1 MLSGGSGFFVITPR
15 VVAFTNPDL
24 AMAEVQEK
32 TITITLPDGSEQQHP
47 SGTTGREIAE
57 GIGAGL
63 ARDALAIKVNGEVR
77 DLDRPITEDAEIAI
91 LTWDDEEGK
100 ETFWHSSAH
109 LMAEALQELYPDV
122 KFTIGPPIDQGF
134 YYDVDLGDQTL
145 SADELEEIEE
155 KMLEL
160 ARRDVEYERHEVS
173 KEDAIA
179 YYQEQGNEYKLELIE
194 DLAEGEIS
202 FYEQGEFTDLCR
214 GPHIPS
220 TGRIKAPKLLS
231 VAGAYWRGDETNPQ
245 LTRIYGITFPK
256 QKLLEDFLEKRRL
269 AKERDHRK
277 LGKELDL
284 FTFDTEQVGP
294 GLPMWLP
301 KGTTL
306 RQTLRE
312 TLQKEQIKQ
321 GYKPVTTPHIGRLDL
336 YRTSGHYP
344 YYKED
349 QFPPMIFDEGGED
362 GEEDGY
368 LLKPM
373 NCPHHVK
380 IYQNDMHSYRDLP
393 VRLAEF
399 GTVYR
404 HEQTGELGGLTRVR
418 GFTQDDA
425 HIFCTP
431 EQVKDEFISVIDL
444 TLKVLHALDFEEF
457 EAQISLRDP
466 ADKDKYVGRDEL
478 WDKAEQAI
486 RDAVAETDLDAREE
500 IGEAAFYGPKLD
512 FMVEDALGREWQLGT
527 IQVDYNLPE
536 RFELTYVDEND
547 ERKRPV
553 MIHRAPF
560 GSLERFIGVLIEHCG
575 GNFPTWLAPVQAQ
588 VIPVSDDFNDYAQT
602 VAERLRKVDVRVE
615 VDTDDETVGYKIRQ
629 AETQKIPYM
638 LVVGGR
644 EEEAGTVSVR
654 SHDEGQQDTVSVE
667 AFLEQTADEFEP
679 TLD

>member
-1 MLSGGSGFFVITPR
+1 M
-15 VVAFTNPDL
+15 PDVD
-24 AMAEVQEK
+24 EQ
-32 TITITLPDGSEQQHP
+32 TITITLPDGSERTYAA
-47 SGTTGREIAE
+47 GTTGREIAE
-57 GIGAGL
+57 SIGPGL

-77 DLDRPITEDAEIAI
+77 DLARPIPEDAEIAI
-91 LTWDDEEGK
+91 LTWEDEEGK

-109 LMAEALQELYPDV
+109 LMAEALQALYPDV

-145 SADELEEIEE
+145 SADELEEIEA
-155 KMLEL
+155 KMEEL
-160 ARRDVEYERHEVS
+160 ARRDAEYERHEVS
-173 KEDAIA
+173 RDDAIEF
-179 YYQEQGNEYKLELIE
+179 YEERGNEYKLELLE
-194 DLAEGEIS
+194 DLEEGEIS

-220 TGRIKAPKLLS
+220 TGEIRAPKLLS

-245 LTRIYGITFPK
+245 LTRIYGVSFPK
-256 QKLLEDFLEKRRL
+256 QKLLEQFLERRRK

-284 FTFDTEQVGP
+284 FTFDTDDVGP

-306 RQTLRE
+306 RETLRE
-312 TLQKEQIKQ
+312 TLQAEQIKQ

-336 YRTSGHYP
+336 YRKSGHYP
-344 YYKED
+344 YYQDD
-349 QFPPMIFDEGGED
+349 QFPAMIFDEGGED

-380 IYQNDMHSYRDLP
+380 IYQNDLHSYRDLP

-431 EQVKDEFISVIDL
+431 EQVKGEFIDVIDL
-444 TLKVLHALDFEEF
+444 TLKVLGALDFEEF

-486 RDAVAETDLDAREE
+486 RDAVAESRQLSGFDAREE

-536 RFELTYVDEND
+536 RFELTYVDEHD
-547 ERKRPV
+547 ERRRPV

-588 VIPVSDDFNDYAQT
+588 VIPVGADVHDYAQD
-602 VAERLRKVDVRVE
+602 VAGQLRAADVRVE
-615 VDTDDETVGYKIRQ
+615 VDTSDETVGYKIRQ

-638 LVVGGR
+638 LVVGDR
-644 EEEAGTVSVR
+644 EKEAGTVSVR
-654 SHDEGQQDTVSVE
+654 SHEEGQQDTLSVE
-667 AFLEQTADEFEP
+667 DFLEEIGPEFAP
-679 TLD
+679 SLD

>member
-1 MLSGGSGFFVITPR
+1 
-15 VVAFTNPDL
+15 
-24 AMAEVQEK
+24 MAELDDQQ
-32 TITITLPDGSEQQHP
+32 ITITLPDGSER
-47 SGTTGREIAE
+47 SYGAGTTGRDIAE
-57 GIGAGL
+57 SIGAGL

-77 DLDRPITEDAEIAI
+77 DLGRPITEDAEIAI

-109 LMAEALQELYPDV
+109 LMAEALQALYPDV

-134 YYDVDLGDQTL
+134 YYDVDLGDQSL
-145 SADELEEIEE
+145 SADELEAIEE
-155 KMLEL
+155 KMREL

-173 KEDAIA
+173 KDDALQF
-179 YYQEQGNEYKLELIE
+179 YEERDNEYKLELIE
-194 DLAEGEIS
+194 DLEEGEIS
-202 FYEQGEFTDLCR
+202 FYEQGGFTDLCR

-256 QKLLEDFLEKRRL
+256 QKLLTNFLERRRK

-277 LGKELDL
+277 LGRELDL
-284 FTFDTEQVGP
+284 FTFDPEQVGP

-306 RQTLRE
+306 RKTLRE
-312 TLQKEQIKQ
+312 VLQEEQIKQ
-321 GYKPVTTPHIGRLDL
+321 GYKPVCTPHIGRLDL

-349 QFPPMIFDEGGED
+349 QFPPMIFDEGDEGED
-362 GEEDGY
+362 EDGY

-380 IYQNDMHSYRDLP
+380 IYQNDHHSYRDLP

-444 TLKVLHALDFEEF
+444 TLKVLHALDFEDF

-466 ADKDKYVGRDEL
+466 EDTEKYVGRDEL

-486 RDAVAETDLDAREE
+486 REAVAETDLDAYEE
-500 IGEAAFYGPKLD
+500 PGEAAFYGPKLD
-512 FMVEDALGREWQLGT
+512 FMVEDALGRAWQLGT

-536 RFELTYVDEND
+536 RFELTYVDEHD
-547 ERKRPV
+547 ARKRPV

-575 GNFPTWLAPVQAQ
+575 GNFPTWLAPTQVQI
-588 VIPVSDDFNDYAQT
+588 IPVGDDFVDYAET
-602 VAERLRKVDVRVE
+602 VAARLRTEDVRVE
-615 VDTDDETVGYKIRQ
+615 IDTSDETVGYKIRE

-638 LVVGGR
+638 LVVGGD
-644 EEEAGTVSVR
+644 EEEGGTVSVR
-654 SHDEGQQDTVSVE
+654 SHADGPQGTVSVDT
-667 AFLEQTADEFEP
+667 FLERTGPEFAP
-679 TLD
+679 TLET

>member
-1 MLSGGSGFFVITPR
+1 
-15 VVAFTNPDL
+15 
-24 AMAEVQEK
+24 MAEIDAKE
-32 TITITLPDGSEQQHP
+32 ITITLPDGSER
-47 SGTTGREIAE
+47 SYAAGTTGREIAE
-57 GIGAGL
+57 SIGAGL

-77 DLDRPITEDAEIAI
+77 DLGRPITEDAEIAI

-109 LMAEALQELYPDV
+109 LMAEALQALYPGV

-134 YYDVDLGDQTL
+134 YYDVDLGEETL

-160 ARRDVEYERHEVS
+160 ARRDAEYERQEVS
-173 KEDAIA
+173 KEDAIRF
-179 YYQEQGNEYKLELIE
+179 YEEEGNEYKLELIE
-194 DLAEGEIS
+194 DLEEGEIS
-202 FYEQGEFTDLCR
+202 FYEQGGFTDLCR

-245 LTRIYGITFPK
+245 LTRIYGVSFPK
-256 QKLLEDFLEKRRL
+256 QKLLEEFLERRRL

-277 LGKELDL
+277 LGTELEL

-294 GLPMWLP
+294 GLPLWLP
-301 KGTTL
+301 KGTV
-306 RQTLRE
+306 LRE
-312 TLQKEQIKQ
+312 TLRDFLKQEQIKQ

-344 YYKED
+344 HYEED
-349 QFPPMIFDEGGED
+349 QFPPMITDREGD
-362 GEEDGY
+362 EEDGY

-373 NCPHHVK
+373 NCPHHVM
-380 IYQNDMHSYRDLP
+380 IYKNDHHSYRDLP
-393 VRLAEF
+393 VRLSEF

-404 HEQTGELGGLTRVR
+404 QEQTGELGGLTRVR

-431 EQVKDEFISVIDL
+431 EQVKGEFKDVIAL
-444 TLKVLHALDFEEF
+444 TLKVLDALDFEEF

-466 ADKDKYVGRDEL
+466 EDTDEYVGRNEL
-478 WDKAEQAI
+478 WDRAEQDI
-486 RDAVAETDLDAREE
+486 REAVAETDLDAHEE
-500 IGEAAFYGPKLD
+500 PGEAAFYGPKLD
-512 FMVEDALGREWQLGT
+512 FMVEDALGRAWQLGT

-536 RFELTYVDEND
+536 RFELTYVDEHD

-575 GNFPTWLAPVQAQ
+575 GNFPTWLAPVQVQ
-588 VIPVSDDFNDYAQT
+588 IIPVGDVFVGYAEE
-602 VAERLRKVDVRVE
+602 VAAWLRAEDVRVE
-615 VDTDDETVGYKIRQ
+615 IDPSDETVGYKIRD

-638 LVVGGR
+638 LVVGGD

-654 SHDEGQQDTVSVE
+654 SHADGQQGTVSVDE
-667 AFLEQTADEFEP
+667 FLDRAEPEFEP

>member
-1 MLSGGSGFFVITPR
+1 M
-15 VVAFTNPDL
+15 PDVD
-24 AMAEVQEK
+24 EQ
-32 TITITLPDGSEQQHP
+32 TITITLPDGSERTYAA
-47 SGTTGREIAE
+47 GTTGRDIAE
-57 GIGAGL
+57 SIGPGL
-63 ARDALAIKVNGEVR
+63 ARDALAIEVNGEVR
-77 DLDRPITEDAEIAI
+77 DLARPIPEDAEIAI
-91 LTWDDEEGK
+91 LTWEDEEGK

-109 LMAEALQELYPDV
+109 LMAEALQALYPDV

-145 SADELEEIEE
+145 SADELEEIEA
-155 KMLEL
+155 KMVEL
-160 ARRDVEYERHEVS
+160 ARRDAEYERHEVS
-173 KEDAIA
+173 KDDAIEF
-179 YYQEQGNEYKLELIE
+179 YEERGNEYKLELIE
-194 DLAEGEIS
+194 DLEEGEIS

-220 TGRIKAPKLLS
+220 TGEIRAPKLLS

-245 LTRIYGITFPK
+245 LTRIYGVSFPK
-256 QKLLEDFLEKRRL
+256 QKLLEQFLERRRK

-284 FTFDTEQVGP
+284 FTFDTDDVGP

-306 RQTLRE
+306 RETLRE
-312 TLQKEQIKQ
+312 TLQAEQIKQ

-336 YRTSGHYP
+336 YRKSGHYP
-344 YYKED
+344 YYQDD
-349 QFPPMIFDEGGED
+349 QFPAMIFDEGGED

-380 IYQNDMHSYRDLP
+380 IYQNDLHSYRDLP

-431 EQVKDEFISVIDL
+431 EQVKGEFIDVIDL
-444 TLKVLHALDFEEF
+444 TLKVLGALDFEEF

-486 RDAVAETDLDAREE
+486 RDAVAESRQLSGFDAREE

-536 RFELTYVDEND
+536 RFELTYVDEHD
-547 ERKRPV
+547 ERRRPV

-588 VIPVSDDFNDYAQT
+588 VIPVGADVHDYAQD
-602 VAERLRKVDVRVE
+602 VAGQLRAADVRVE
-615 VDTDDETVGYKIRQ
+615 VDTSDETVGYKIRQ

-638 LVVGGR
+638 LVVGDR
-644 EEEAGTVSVR
+644 EKEAGTVSVR
-654 SHDEGQQDTVSVE
+654 SHEEGQQDTLSVE
-667 AFLEQTADEFEP
+667 DFLEEIGPEFAP
-679 TLD
+679 SLD

>member
-1 MLSGGSGFFVITPR
+1 M
-15 VVAFTNPDL
+15 PD
-24 AMAEVQEK
+24 VDEK
-32 TITITLPDGSEQQHP
+32 TITITLPDGSERTYEA
-47 SGTTGREIAE
+47 GTTGREIAE
-57 GIGAGL
+57 SIGAGL

-77 DLDRPITEDAEIAI
+77 DLGRPITEDAEIAI

-109 LMAEALQELYPDV
+109 LMAEALQALYPDV

-134 YYDVDLGDQTL
+134 YYDVDLGEKTL
-145 SADELEEIEE
+145 SADELEEIEA
-155 KMLEL
+155 KMEEL
-160 ARRDVEYERHEVS
+160 ARRDVPYERKEVS
-173 KEDAIA
+173 KADAID
-179 YYQEQGNEYKLELIE
+179 YYEAEGNEYKLELIE
-194 DLAEGEIS
+194 DLEEGEIS
-202 FYEQGEFTDLCR
+202 FYEQGAFTDLCR

-245 LTRIYGITFPK
+245 LTRIYGVSFPK
-256 QKLLEDFLEKRRL
+256 QKLLEEFLERRRL

-277 LGKELDL
+277 LGRELDL
-284 FTFDTEQVGP
+284 FTFDSEQVGP

-306 RQTLRE
+306 RETLRE
-312 TLQKEQIKQ
+312 TLQAEQIKQ

-344 YYKED
+344 YYKDD

-362 GEEDGY
+362 EEEDGY

-380 IYQNDMHSYRDLP
+380 IYQNDLHSYRDLP

-431 EQVKDEFISVIDL
+431 EQVKDEFIDVIDL
-444 TLKVLHALDFEEF
+444 TLKVLGALDFEEF

-466 ADKDKYVGRDEL
+466 DDTDKYVGRDEL

-486 RDAVAETDLDAREE
+486 RDAVAESRQLSGHDAREA

-512 FMVEDALGREWQLGT
+512 FMVEDALGRAWQLGT

-547 ERKRPV
+547 ERRRPV

-588 VIPVSDDFNDYAQT
+588 VIPVSDDVHDYARA
-602 VAERLRKVDVRVE
+602 VAQELRAADVRVE
-615 VDTDDETVGYKIRQ
+615 VDTSNETVGYKIRQ

-644 EEEAGTVSVR
+644 EKEAGTVSVR
-654 SHDEGQQDTVSVE
+654 SHDEGRQDTVSVE
-667 AFLEQTADEFEP
+667 AFLEEVGPEFAPSLE
-679 TLD
+679 

>member
-1 MLSGGSGFFVITPR
+1 
-15 VVAFTNPDL
+15 
-24 AMAEVQEK
+24 MAELDEQQ
-32 TITITLPDGSEQQHP
+32 ITITLPDGSER
-47 SGTTGREIAE
+47 SYGAGTTGRTIAE
-57 GIGAGL
+57 SIGAGL

-109 LMAEALQELYPDV
+109 LMAEALQALYPDV

-145 SADELEEIEE
+145 SADELEKIEE
-155 KMLEL
+155 KMREL

-173 KEDAIA
+173 KDDALQF
-179 YYQEQGNEYKLELIE
+179 YEERGNEYKLELIE
-194 DLAEGEIS
+194 DLEEGEIS
-202 FYEQGEFTDLCR
+202 FYEQGGFTDLCR

-256 QKLLEDFLEKRRL
+256 QKLLTDFLERRRK

-277 LGKELDL
+277 LGRELDL

-306 RQTLRE
+306 RQTLRT
-312 TLQKEQIKQ
+312 TLQEEQIKQ
-321 GYKPVTTPHIGRLDL
+321 GYKPVCTPHIGRLDL

-349 QFPPMIFDEGGED
+349 QFPPMIFDEGGE
-362 GEEDGY
+362 GEDEDGY

-380 IYQNDMHSYRDLP
+380 IYQNDHHSYRDLP

-431 EQVKDEFISVIDL
+431 EQVKGEFISVIDL
-444 TLKVLHALDFEEF
+444 TLKVLHALDFEDF

-466 ADKDKYVGRDEL
+466 TDTEKYVGRNEL

-486 RDAVAETDLDAREE
+486 RDAVAETDLDAYEE
-500 IGEAAFYGPKLD
+500 PGEAAFYGPKLD
-512 FMVEDALGREWQLGT
+512 FMVEDALGRAWQLGT

-536 RFELTYVDEND
+536 RFELTYVDEHD
-547 ERKRPV
+547 ARKRPV

-575 GNFPTWLAPVQAQ
+575 GNFPTWLAPTQVQI
-588 VIPVSDDFNDYAQT
+588 IPVGTDFVDYAGD
-602 VAERLRKVDVRVE
+602 VAATLRQEDIRVE
-615 VDTDDETVGYKIRQ
+615 IDTSNETVGYKIRE

-638 LVVGGR
+638 LVVGGD
-644 EEEAGTVSVR
+644 EEEDGTVSVR
-654 SHDEGQQDTVSVE
+654 SHAEGPQGTVSVNT
-667 AFLEQTADEFEP
+667 FLERTGPEFAP
-679 TLD
+679 TLET

>member
-1 MLSGGSGFFVITPR
+1 M
-15 VVAFTNPDL
+15 PD
-24 AMAEVQEK
+24 VQDD
-32 TITITLPDGSEQQHP
+32 TITITLPDGSTQEHP
-47 SGTTGREIAE
+47 AGTTGREIAE

-63 ARDALAIKVNGEVR
+63 ARDALAVEVNGEVC

-109 LMAEALQELYPDV
+109 LMAEALQELYPEV

-145 SADELEEIEE
+145 SSDELEAIEE
-155 KMLEL
+155 KMVEL

-173 KEDAIA
+173 KEDAIQF
-179 YYQEQGNEYKLELIE
+179 YEERGNEYKLELIE
-194 DLAEGEIS
+194 DLEEGEIS
-202 FYEQGEFTDLCR
+202 FYEQGNFTDLCR

-220 TGRIKAPKLLS
+220 TGDIKAPKLLS

-245 LTRIYGITFPK
+245 LTRIYGVSFPK
-256 QKLLEDFLEKRRL
+256 QKLLEQFLERRRK

-284 FTFDTEQVGP
+284 FTFDTDEVGP

-306 RQTLRE
+306 RETLRE
-312 TLQKEQIKQ
+312 TLQEEQIKQ

-344 YYKED
+344 YYKDD

-380 IYQNDMHSYRDLP
+380 IYQNDHHSYRDLP

-431 EQVKDEFISVIDL
+431 EQVKGEFIDVIDL
-444 TLKVLHALDFEEF
+444 TLKVLNALGFEEF

-478 WDKAEQAI
+478 WERAEQAI

-547 ERKRPV
+547 DRKRPV

-588 VIPVSDDFNDYAQT
+588 IIPVGDDFNDYARE
-602 VAERLRKVDVRVE
+602 VAQQLREADVRTE
-615 VDTDDETVGYKIRQ
+615 IDTADETVGYKIRE

-644 EEEAGTVSVR
+644 EEEDGTVSVR
-654 SHDEGQQDTVSVE
+654 SHDEGQQDTVSVDT
-667 AFLEQTADEFEP
+667 FLERTAEEFVP

>member
-1 MLSGGSGFFVITPR
+1 M
-15 VVAFTNPDL
+15 PDVD
-24 AMAEVQEK
+24 EQ
-32 TITITLPDGSEQQHP
+32 TITITLPDGSTQEHP
-47 SGTTGREIAE
+47 SGTTGQEIAE
-57 GIGAGL
+57 SIGAGL
-63 ARDALAIKVNGEVR
+63 ARDALAVKVNGEVR

-109 LMAEALQELYPDV
+109 LMAEALQALYPDV

-134 YYDVDLGDQTL
+134 YYDVDLGDRTL
-145 SADELEEIEE
+145 SADELEAIEE
-155 KMLEL
+155 KMREL
-160 ARRDVEYERHEVS
+160 ARRDVSYERHEVS
-173 KEDAIA
+173 KDDAIEF
-179 YYQEQGNEYKLELIE
+179 YEERGNEYKLELIE
-194 DLAEGEIS
+194 DLEEGEIS
-202 FYEQGEFTDLCR
+202 FYEQGAFTDLCR

-220 TGRIKAPKLLS
+220 TGAIKAPKLLS

-245 LTRIYGITFPK
+245 LTRIYGVSFPK
-256 QKLLEDFLEKRRL
+256 QKLLDQFLERRRK

-284 FTFDTEQVGP
+284 FTFDTEEVGP

-306 RQTLRE
+306 RETLRE
-312 TLQKEQIKQ
+312 TLQEEQIKQ

-344 YYKED
+344 YYKDD

-380 IYQNDMHSYRDLP
+380 IYQNDLHSYRDLP

-431 EQVKDEFISVIDL
+431 EQVKGEFIDVIDL
-444 TLKVLHALDFEEF
+444 TLKVLGALDFEEF

-466 ADKDKYVGRDEL
+466 DDKEKYVGRDEL
-478 WDKAEQAI
+478 WDRAEQAI
-486 RDAVAETDLDAREE
+486 RDAVAESRQLSGHDAREE

-527 IQVDYNLPE
+527 IQVDYNLPD
-536 RFELTYVDEND
+536 RFDLTYVDEHD

-588 VIPVSDDFNDYAQT
+588 IIPVAEDVHDYAAE
-602 VAERLRKVDVRVE
+602 VARQLRAADVRVE
-615 VDTDDETVGYKIRQ
+615 VDTSDETVGYKIRR

-638 LVVGGR
+638 LVVGDR
-644 EEEAGTVSVR
+644 EKEDGTVSVR
-654 SHDEGQQDTVSVE
+654 SHDEGQQDTVPVDT
-667 AFLEQTADEFEP
+667 FLDEVGPEFAPSLE
-679 TLD
+679 

>member
-1 MLSGGSGFFVITPR
+1 
-15 VVAFTNPDL
+15 
-24 AMAEVQEK
+24 MAEIDAKE
-32 TITITLPDGSEQQHP
+32 ITITLPDGSER
-47 SGTTGREIAE
+47 SYAAGTTGREIAE
-57 GIGAGL
+57 SIGAGL

-77 DLDRPITEDAEIAI
+77 DLGRPITEDAEIAI

-109 LMAEALQELYPDV
+109 LMAEALQALYPGV

-134 YYDVDLGDQTL
+134 YYDVDLGEETL

-160 ARRDVEYERHEVS
+160 ARRDAEYERQEVS
-173 KEDAIA
+173 KEDAIRF
-179 YYQEQGNEYKLELIE
+179 YEEEGNEYKLELIE
-194 DLAEGEIS
+194 DLEEGEIS
-202 FYEQGEFTDLCR
+202 FYEQGGFTDLCR

-245 LTRIYGITFPK
+245 LTRIYGVSFPK
-256 QKLLEDFLEKRRL
+256 QKLLEEFLERRRL

-277 LGKELDL
+277 LGTELEL

-294 GLPMWLP
+294 GLPLWLP
-301 KGTTL
+301 KGTV
-306 RQTLRE
+306 LRE
-312 TLQKEQIKQ
+312 TLRDFLKQEQIKQ

-344 YYKED
+344 HYEED
-349 QFPPMIFDEGGED
+349 QFPPMITDREGD
-362 GEEDGY
+362 EEDGY

-373 NCPHHVK
+373 NCPHHVM
-380 IYQNDMHSYRDLP
+380 IYKNDHHSYRDLP
-393 VRLAEF
+393 VRLSEF

-404 HEQTGELGGLTRVR
+404 QEQTGELGGLTRVR

-431 EQVKDEFISVIDL
+431 EQVKGEFKDVIAL
-444 TLKVLHALDFEEF
+444 TLKVLDALDFEEF

-466 ADKDKYVGRDEL
+466 EDTDEYVGRNEL
-478 WDKAEQAI
+478 WDRAEQDI
-486 RDAVAETDLDAREE
+486 REAVAETDLDAHEE
-500 IGEAAFYGPKLD
+500 PGEAAFYGPKLD
-512 FMVEDALGREWQLGT
+512 FMVEDALGRAWQLGT

-536 RFELTYVDEND
+536 RFELTYVDEHD

-575 GNFPTWLAPVQAQ
+575 GNFPTWLAPVQVQ
-588 VIPVSDDFNDYAQT
+588 IIPVGDDFVGYAEE
-602 VAERLRKVDVRVE
+602 VAARLRAEDVRVE
-615 VDTDDETVGYKIRQ
+615 IDPSDETVGYKIRD

-638 LVVGGR
+638 LVVGGD

-654 SHDEGQQDTVSVE
+654 SHADGQQGTVSVDE
-667 AFLEQTADEFEP
+667 FLNRAGPEFEP

>member
-1 MLSGGSGFFVITPR
+1 M
-15 VVAFTNPDL
+15 PDVD
-24 AMAEVQEK
+24 EQ
-32 TITITLPDGSEQQHP
+32 TITITLPDGSERTYAA
-47 SGTTGREIAE
+47 GTTGREIAE
-57 GIGAGL
+57 SIGPGL

-77 DLDRPITEDAEIAI
+77 DLARPIPEDAEIAI
-91 LTWDDEEGK
+91 LTWEDEEGK

-109 LMAEALQELYPDV
+109 LMAEALQALYPDV

-145 SADELEEIEE
+145 SADELEEIEA
-155 KMLEL
+155 KMVEL
-160 ARRDVEYERHEVS
+160 ARRDAEYERHEVS
-173 KEDAIA
+173 KDDAIEF
-179 YYQEQGNEYKLELIE
+179 YEERGNEYKLELIE
-194 DLAEGEIS
+194 DLEEGEIS

-220 TGRIKAPKLLS
+220 TGEIRAPKLLS

-245 LTRIYGITFPK
+245 LTRIYGVSFPK
-256 QKLLEDFLEKRRL
+256 QKLLEQFLERRRK

-284 FTFDTEQVGP
+284 FTFDTDDVGP

-306 RQTLRE
+306 RETLRE
-312 TLQKEQIKQ
+312 TLQAEQIKQ

-336 YRTSGHYP
+336 YRKSGHYP
-344 YYKED
+344 YYQDD
-349 QFPPMIFDEGGED
+349 QFPPMIFEEGGED

-380 IYQNDMHSYRDLP
+380 IYQNDLHSYRDLP

-431 EQVKDEFISVIDL
+431 EQVKGEFIDVIDL
-444 TLKVLHALDFEEF
+444 TLKVLGALDFEEF

-486 RDAVAETDLDAREE
+486 RDAVAESRQLSGFDAREE

-536 RFELTYVDEND
+536 RFELTYVDEHD
-547 ERKRPV
+547 ERRRPV

-588 VIPVSDDFNDYAQT
+588 VIPVGADVHDYAQD
-602 VAERLRKVDVRVE
+602 VAGQLRAADVRVE
-615 VDTDDETVGYKIRQ
+615 VDTSDETVGYKIRQ

-638 LVVGGR
+638 LVVGDR
-644 EEEAGTVSVR
+644 EKEAGTVSVR
-654 SHDEGQQDTVSVE
+654 SHEEGQQDTLSVE
-667 AFLEQTADEFEP
+667 DFLEEIGPEFAP
-679 TLD
+679 SLD

>member
-1 MLSGGSGFFVITPR
+1 
-15 VVAFTNPDL
+15 
-24 AMAEVQEK
+24 MAELDEQQ
-32 TITITLPDGSEQQHP
+32 ITITLPDGSER
-47 SGTTGREIAE
+47 SYGAGTTGRTIAE
-57 GIGAGL
+57 SIGAGL

-109 LMAEALQELYPDV
+109 LMAEALQALYPDV

-145 SADELEEIEE
+145 SADELEKIEE
-155 KMLEL
+155 KMREL

-173 KEDAIA
+173 KEDALQF
-179 YYQEQGNEYKLELIE
+179 YKERGNEYKLELIE
-194 DLAEGEIS
+194 DLEEGEIS
-202 FYEQGEFTDLCR
+202 FYEQGGFTDLCR

-256 QKLLEDFLEKRRL
+256 QKLLTDFLERRRK

-277 LGKELDL
+277 LGRELDL

-306 RQTLRE
+306 RQTLRT
-312 TLQKEQIKQ
+312 TLQEEQIKQ
-321 GYKPVTTPHIGRLDL
+321 GYKPVCTPHIGRLDL

-349 QFPPMIFDEGGED
+349 QFPPMIFDEGGE
-362 GEEDGY
+362 GEDEDGY

-380 IYQNDMHSYRDLP
+380 IYQNDHHSYRDLP

-431 EQVKDEFISVIDL
+431 EQVKGEFISVIDL
-444 TLKVLHALDFEEF
+444 TLKVLHALDFEDF

-466 ADKDKYVGRDEL
+466 TDTEKYVGRNEL

-486 RDAVAETDLDAREE
+486 RDAVAETDLDAYEE
-500 IGEAAFYGPKLD
+500 PGEAAFYGPKLD
-512 FMVEDALGREWQLGT
+512 FMVEDALGRAWQLGT

-536 RFELTYVDEND
+536 RFELTYVDEHD
-547 ERKRPV
+547 ARKRPV

-575 GNFPTWLAPVQAQ
+575 GNFPTWLAPTQVQI
-588 VIPVSDDFNDYAQT
+588 IPVGTDFVDYAGD
-602 VAERLRKVDVRVE
+602 VAATLRQEDIRVE
-615 VDTDDETVGYKIRQ
+615 IDTSNETVGYKIRE

-638 LVVGGR
+638 LVVGGD
-644 EEEAGTVSVR
+644 EEEDGTVSVR
-654 SHDEGQQDTVSVE
+654 SHAEGPQGTVSVNT
-667 AFLEQTADEFEP
+667 FLERTGPEFAP
-679 TLD
+679 TLET

>member
-1 MLSGGSGFFVITPR
+1 MPEI
-15 VVAFTNPDL
+15 AD
-24 AMAEVQEK
+24 K
-32 TITITLPDGSEQQHP
+32 TIEITLPDGSTQTHP
-47 SGTTGREIAE
+47 AGTTGREIAE
-57 GIGAGL
+57 SIGAGL

-77 DLDRPITEDAEIAI
+77 DLGRPITEDAEVEI

-109 LMAEALQELYPDV
+109 LMAEALQELYPEV

-134 YYDVDLGDQTL
+134 YYDVDLGDRSL

-160 ARRDVEYERHEVS
+160 ARRDAEYERYEVS
-173 KEDAIA
+173 KDDAIR
-179 YYQEQGNEYKLELIE
+179 YYEEEGNEYKLELIE
-194 DLAEGEIS
+194 DLEEGEIS

-231 VAGAYWRGDETNPQ
+231 VAGAYWRGDESNPQ
-245 LTRIYGITFPK
+245 LTRIYGISFPK
-256 QKLLEDFLEKRRL
+256 QKLLEDFLERRRL

-284 FTFDTEQVGP
+284 FTFDTETVGP

-301 KGTTL
+301 KGTV
-306 RQTLRE
+306 LRE
-312 TLQKEQIKQ
+312 TLRDFLREEQVKQ
-321 GYKPVTTPHIGRLDL
+321 GYEPVCTPHIGRLDL

-344 YYKED
+344 HYEED
-349 QFPPMIFDEGGED
+349 QFPPMVTGQKED
-362 GEEDGY
+362 GDEEDGY

-380 IYQNDMHSYRDLP
+380 IYQNDHHSYRDLP

-404 HEQTGELGGLTRVR
+404 QEQTGELGGLTRVR

-431 EQVKDEFISVIDL
+431 EQVKGEFIDVIDL
-444 TLKVLHALDFEEF
+444 TLKVLDALDFEEF

-466 ADKDKYVGRDEL
+466 EDTEKYVGREAL
-478 WDKAEQAI
+478 WDQAEQDI
-486 RDAVAETDLDAREE
+486 REAVAETDLDAHEE
-500 IGEAAFYGPKLD
+500 PGEAAFYGPKLD
-512 FMVEDALGREWQLGT
+512 FMVEDALGRAWQLGT

-547 ERKRPV
+547 ERRRPV

-575 GNFPTWLAPVQAQ
+575 GNFPTWLAPVQVQ
-588 VIPVSDDFNDYAQT
+588 IIPVGDDFVEYAEE
-602 VAERLRKVDVRVE
+602 VAATLRQEDVRARI
-615 VDTDDETVGYKIRQ
+615 DTSDETVGYKIRE

-638 LVVGGR
+638 LVVGGD
-644 EEEAGTVSVR
+644 EEEDGTVSVR
-654 SHDEGQQDTVSVE
+654 SHDAGQQGTVPVDAFVE
-667 AFLEQTADEFEP
+667 DLRPQLHP

>member
-1 MLSGGSGFFVITPR
+1 
-15 VVAFTNPDL
+15 
-24 AMAEVQEK
+24 MAEIDE
-32 TITITLPDGSEQQHP
+32 TSIDITLPDGSTHTHP
-47 SGTTGREIAE
+47 AGTTGLEIAE
-57 GIGAGL
+57 SIGAGL

-77 DLDRPITEDAEIAI
+77 DLDRPVTEDAEIEI

-100 ETFWHSSAH
+100 QTFWHSSAH
-109 LMAEALQELYPDV
+109 LMAEALQALYPDV

-145 SADELEEIEE
+145 SADELEKIEE
-155 KMLEL
+155 KMREL

-173 KEDAIA
+173 KEDALQF
-179 YYQEQGNEYKLELIE
+179 YKERGNEYKLELIE
-194 DLAEGEIS
+194 DLEEGEIS
-202 FYEQGEFTDLCR
+202 FYEQGGFTDLCR

-256 QKLLEDFLEKRRL
+256 QKLLTDFLERRRK

-277 LGKELDL
+277 LGRELDL

-306 RQTLRE
+306 RQTLRT
-312 TLQKEQIKQ
+312 TLQEEQIKQ
-321 GYKPVTTPHIGRLDL
+321 GYKPVCTPHIGRLDL

-349 QFPPMIFDEGGED
+349 QFPPMIFDEGGE
-362 GEEDGY
+362 GEDEDGY

-380 IYQNDMHSYRDLP
+380 IYQNDHHSYRDLP

-431 EQVKDEFISVIDL
+431 EQVKGEFISVIDL
-444 TLKVLHALDFEEF
+444 TLKVLHALDFEDF

-466 ADKDKYVGRDEL
+466 TDTEKYVGRNEL

-486 RDAVAETDLDAREE
+486 RDAVAETDLDAYEE
-500 IGEAAFYGPKLD
+500 PGEAAFYGPKLD
-512 FMVEDALGREWQLGT
+512 FMVEDALGRAWQLGT

-536 RFELTYVDEND
+536 RFELTYVDEHD
-547 ERKRPV
+547 ARKRPV

-575 GNFPTWLAPVQAQ
+575 GNFPTWLAPTQVQI
-588 VIPVSDDFNDYAQT
+588 IPVGTDFVDYAGD
-602 VAERLRKVDVRVE
+602 VAATLRQEDIRVE
-615 VDTDDETVGYKIRQ
+615 IDTSNETVGYKIRE

-638 LVVGGR
+638 LVVGGD
-644 EEEAGTVSVR
+644 EEEDGTVSVR
-654 SHDEGQQDTVSVE
+654 SHAEGPQGTVSVNT
-667 AFLEQTADEFEP
+667 FLERTGPEFAP
-679 TLD
+679 TLET

>member
-1 MLSGGSGFFVITPR
+1 
-15 VVAFTNPDL
+15 
-24 AMAEVQEK
+24 MAELDEQQ
-32 TITITLPDGSEQQHP
+32 ITITLPDGSER
-47 SGTTGREIAE
+47 SYGAGTTGRTIAE
-57 GIGAGL
+57 SIGAGL

-109 LMAEALQELYPDV
+109 LMAEALQALYPDV

-145 SADELEEIEE
+145 SADELEKIEE
-155 KMLEL
+155 KMREL

-173 KEDAIA
+173 KEDALQF
-179 YYQEQGNEYKLELIE
+179 YKERGNEYKLELIE
-194 DLAEGEIS
+194 DLEEGEIS
-202 FYEQGEFTDLCR
+202 FYEQGGFTDLCR

-256 QKLLEDFLEKRRL
+256 QKLLTDFLERRRK

-277 LGKELDL
+277 LGRELDL

-306 RQTLRE
+306 RQTLRT
-312 TLQKEQIKQ
+312 TLQEEQIKQ
-321 GYKPVTTPHIGRLDL
+321 GYKPVCTPHIGRLDL

-349 QFPPMIFDEGGED
+349 QFPPMIFDEGGE
-362 GEEDGY
+362 GEDEDGY

-380 IYQNDMHSYRDLP
+380 IYQNDHHSYRDLP

-431 EQVKDEFISVIDL
+431 EQVKGEFISVIDL
-444 TLKVLHALDFEEF
+444 TLKVLHALDFEDF

-466 ADKDKYVGRDEL
+466 TDTEKYVGRNEL

-486 RDAVAETDLDAREE
+486 RDAVAETDLDAYEE
-500 IGEAAFYGPKLD
+500 PGEAAFYGPKLD
-512 FMVEDALGREWQLGT
+512 FMVEDALGRAWQLGT

-536 RFELTYVDEND
+536 RFELTYVDEHD
-547 ERKRPV
+547 ARKRPV

-575 GNFPTWLAPVQAQ
+575 GNFPTWLAPTQVQI
-588 VIPVSDDFNDYAQT
+588 IPVGTDFVDYAGD
-602 VAERLRKVDVRVE
+602 VAATLRQEDIRVE
-615 VDTDDETVGYKIRQ
+615 IDTSNETVGYKIRE

-638 LVVGGR
+638 LVVGGD
-644 EEEAGTVSVR
+644 EEEDGTVSVR
-654 SHDEGQQDTVSVE
+654 SHADGPQGTVSVNT
-667 AFLEQTADEFEP
+667 FLERTGPEFAP
-679 TLD
+679 TLET

>member
-1 MLSGGSGFFVITPR
+1 MTKVDTK
-15 VVAFTNPDL
+15 
-24 AMAEVQEK
+24 E
-32 TITITLPDGSEQQHP
+32 ITITLPDGSAQTHP
-47 SGTTGREIAE
+47 AGTTGREIAE
-57 GIGAGL
+57 SIGAGL

-77 DLDRPITEDAEIAI
+77 DLARPITEDAEIAI

-109 LMAEALQELYPDV
+109 LMAEALQALYPGV

-145 SADELEEIEE
+145 SADGLEEIED

-160 ARRDVEYERHEVS
+160 ARRDAEYERHEVS
-173 KEDAIA
+173 KEDAIR
-179 YYQEQGNEYKLELIE
+179 YYEKEGNEYKLELIE
-194 DLAEGEIS
+194 ELEEGEIS

-220 TGRIKAPKLLS
+220 TGDIKAPKLLS

-245 LTRIYGITFPK
+245 LTRIYGISFPK
-256 QKLLEDFLEKRRL
+256 QTLLEDFLERRRK

-277 LGKELDL
+277 LGTELDL

-306 RQTLRE
+306 RETLRE
-312 TLQKEQIKQ
+312 VLQQEQIKQ
-321 GYKPVTTPHIGRLDL
+321 GYKPVCTPHIGRLDL

-344 YYKED
+344 HYEAD
-349 QFPPMIFDEGGED
+349 QFSPMVTGEAEG

-380 IYQNDMHSYRDLP
+380 IYQNDHHSYRDLP

-404 HEQTGELGGLTRVR
+404 QEQTGELGGLTRVR

-431 EQVKDEFISVIDL
+431 AQVKAEFKEVIDL
-444 TLKVLHALDFEEF
+444 TLKVLDVLDFEEF

-466 ADKDKYVGRDEL
+466 EDTEKYVGRDEL
-478 WDKAEQAI
+478 WDRAEQDL
-486 RDAVAETDLDAREE
+486 REAVAETDLDAYEE
-500 IGEAAFYGPKLD
+500 PGEAAFYGPKLD
-512 FMVEDALGREWQLGT
+512 FMVEDALGRAWQLGT

-547 ERKRPV
+547 ERRRPV

-575 GNFPTWLAPVQAQ
+575 GNFPTWLAPTQVQI
-588 VIPVSDDFNDYAQT
+588 IPVGDDFVDYAET
-602 VAERLRKVDVRVE
+602 VAATLRQEDVRTQI
-615 VDTDDETVGYKIRQ
+615 DTSDETVGYKIRD

-638 LVVGGR
+638 LVVGGD

-654 SHDEGQQDTVSVE
+654 SHADGQQGTVSVE
-667 AFLEQTADEFEP
+667 EFLDRVGPEFTP
-679 TLD
+679 ALD

>member
-1 MLSGGSGFFVITPR
+1 M
-15 VVAFTNPDL
+15 PD
-24 AMAEVQEK
+24 VQDD
-32 TITITLPDGSEQQHP
+32 TITITLPDGSTQEHP
-47 SGTTGREIAE
+47 AGTTGREIAA

-63 ARDALAIKVNGEVR
+63 ARDALAVKVNGEVR
-77 DLDRPITEDAEIAI
+77 DLARPITEDAEIAI
-91 LTWDDEEGK
+91 LTWEDDEGK

-109 LMAEALQELYPDV
+109 LMAEALQKLYSDV

-134 YYDVDLGDQTL
+134 YYDVDLGDQSL
-145 SADELEEIEE
+145 SADELEKIEE
-155 KMLEL
+155 KMVEL
-160 ARRDVEYERHEVS
+160 ARRDVTYERHEVS
-173 KEDAIA
+173 KGDAIQF
-179 YYQEQGNEYKLELIE
+179 YEERGNEYKLELIE
-194 DLAEGEIS
+194 DLEDGEIS

-220 TGRIKAPKLLS
+220 TGDIKAPKLLS

-245 LTRIYGITFPK
+245 LTRIYGVSFPK
-256 QKLLEDFLEKRRL
+256 QKMLEQFLERRRK

-277 LGKELDL
+277 IGKELDL
-284 FTFDTEQVGP
+284 FTFDTDEVGP

-306 RQTLRE
+306 RQTLRQ
-312 TLQKEQIKQ
+312 TLQEEQIKQ
-321 GYKPVTTPHIGRLDL
+321 GYKPVCTPHIGRLDL

-349 QFPPMIFDEGGED
+349 QFPPMIFDEGDED
-362 GEEDGY
+362 GTEDGY

-425 HIFCTP
+425 HIFCAP
-431 EQVKDEFISVIDL
+431 GQVKGEFIDVIDL
-444 TLKVLHALDFEEF
+444 TLKVLSALDFEQF

-478 WDKAEQAI
+478 WDRAEQAI

-536 RFELTYVDEND
+536 RFELTYVDETD

-575 GNFPTWLAPVQAQ
+575 GNFPTWLAPVQTQ
-588 VIPVSDDFNDYAQT
+588 VIPVGDDFNDYARE
-602 VAERLRKVDVRVE
+602 VAQQLREQDVRVD
-615 VDTDDETVGYKIRQ
+615 VDTSDETVGYKIRR

-638 LVVGGR
+638 LVVGER

-654 SHDEGQQDTVSVE
+654 SHDEGQQDTVPVDT
-667 AFLEQTADEFEP
+667 FLEQTAEEFVP
-679 TLD
+679 SLN

>member
-1 MLSGGSGFFVITPR
+1 M
-15 VVAFTNPDL
+15 PDVD
-24 AMAEVQEK
+24 EQ
-32 TITITLPDGSEQQHP
+32 TITITLPDGSERTYAA
-47 SGTTGREIAE
+47 GTTGREIAE
-57 GIGAGL
+57 SIGAGL
-63 ARDALAIKVNGEVR
+63 ARDALAIKVNGTVR
-77 DLDRPITEDAEIAI
+77 DLGRPLTEDAEIAI

-134 YYDVDLGDQTL
+134 YYDVDLGDNTL
-145 SADELEEIEE
+145 SADELEAIED
-155 KMLEL
+155 KMREL
-160 ARRDVEYERHEVS
+160 ARRDEEYERHEVS
-173 KEDAIA
+173 KADAVQF
-179 YYQEQGNEYKLELIE
+179 YEERGNEYKLELIE
-194 DLAEGEIS
+194 DLEEGEIS
-202 FYEQGEFTDLCR
+202 FYEQGAFTDLCR

-245 LTRIYGITFPK
+245 LTRIYGVSFPK
-256 QKLLEDFLEKRRL
+256 QKLLEDFLERRRL

-277 LGKELDL
+277 LGKELGL
-284 FTFDTEQVGP
+284 FTFDGEQVGP

-306 RQTLRE
+306 RETLRE
-312 TLQKEQIKQ
+312 TLQAEQIKQ

-336 YRTSGHYP
+336 FRTSGHYP
-344 YYKED
+344 YYKDD

-362 GEEDGY
+362 EEEDGY

-380 IYQNDMHSYRDLP
+380 IYQNDLHSYRDLP

-431 EQVKDEFISVIDL
+431 EQVKGEFIDVIDL
-444 TLKVLHALDFEEF
+444 TLKVLGALDFEEF

-466 ADKDKYVGRDEL
+466 TDTDKYVGRDEL

-486 RDAVAETDLDAREE
+486 RDAVAETALDAREE
-500 IGEAAFYGPKLD
+500 VGEAAFYGPKLD
-512 FMVEDALGREWQLGT
+512 FMVADALGREWQLGT

-536 RFELTYVDEND
+536 RFELTYVDEHD
-547 ERKRPV
+547 ERRRPV

-588 VIPVSDDFNDYAQT
+588 VIPVSDEVHDYAQD
-602 VAERLRKVDVRVE
+602 VARQLRAADVRTA
-615 VDTDDETVGYKIRQ
+615 VDTSDETVGYKIRQ

-638 LVVGGR
+638 LVVGSR
-644 EEEAGTVSVR
+644 EQEAGTVSVR

-667 AFLEQTADEFEP
+667 AFLEEVGPEFEP
-679 TLD
+679 SLD

>member
-1 MLSGGSGFFVITPR
+1 M
-15 VVAFTNPDL
+15 PDVD
-24 AMAEVQEK
+24 EQ
-32 TITITLPDGSEQQHP
+32 TITITLPDGSERTYAA
-47 SGTTGREIAE
+47 GTTGREIAE
-57 GIGAGL
+57 SIGPGL

-77 DLDRPITEDAEIAI
+77 DLARPITEDAEIAI
-91 LTWDDEEGK
+91 LTWEDEEGK

-145 SADELEEIEE
+145 SADELEEIEA
-155 KMLEL
+155 KMEEL
-160 ARRDVEYERHEVS
+160 ARRDAEYERHEVS
-173 KEDAIA
+173 KDDAVRF
-179 YYQEQGNEYKLELIE
+179 YEERGNEYKLELLE
-194 DLAEGEIS
+194 DLEEGEIS

-220 TGRIKAPKLLS
+220 TGEIKAPKLLS

-245 LTRIYGITFPK
+245 LTRIYGVSFPK
-256 QKLLEDFLEKRRL
+256 QKMLEDFLERRRL

-277 LGKELDL
+277 IGNELDL
-284 FTFDTEQVGP
+284 FTFDSEQVGP

-306 RQTLRE
+306 RETLRDV
-312 TLQKEQIKQ
+312 LQQEQIKQ

-344 YYKED
+344 YYKDD

-380 IYQNDMHSYRDLP
+380 IYQNDLHSYRDLP

-431 EQVKDEFISVIDL
+431 EQVKGEFIDVIDL
-444 TLKVLHALDFEEF
+444 TLKVLGALDFEEF

-536 RFELTYVDEND
+536 RFELTYVDEHD
-547 ERKRPV
+547 ERRRPV

-588 VIPVSDDFNDYAQT
+588 VIPVGADVHDYARD
-602 VAERLRKVDVRVE
+602 VAGQLRAADVRVE
-615 VDTDDETVGYKIRQ
+615 VDTSDETVGYKIRQ

-638 LVVGGR
+638 LVVGDR
-644 EEEAGTVSVR
+644 EKEAGTVSVR
-654 SHDEGQQDTVSVE
+654 SHEEGQQDTLSVE
-667 AFLEQTADEFEP
+667 TFLEEIGPEFAP
-679 TLD
+679 SLD

>member
-1 MLSGGSGFFVITPR
+1 
-15 VVAFTNPDL
+15 
-24 AMAEVQEK
+24 MAEIDQK
-32 TITITLPDGSEQQHP
+32 TITITLPDGSQRSYP
-47 SGTTGREIAE
+47 AGTTGYEIAE
-57 GIGAGL
+57 SIGKGL

-77 DLDRPITEDAEIAI
+77 DLARPVTEDAEIQV
-91 LTWDDEEGK
+91 LTWEDAEGK

-109 LMAEALQELYPDV
+109 LMAEALQELYPEV

-134 YYDVDLGDQTL
+134 YYDVDLGDRSL
-145 SADELEEIEE
+145 SADELEEIEA
-155 KMLEL
+155 KMQEL
-160 ARRDVEYERHEVS
+160 AGRDVPYERIEVS
-173 KEDAIA
+173 KDEAIE
-179 YYQEQGNEYKLELIE
+179 YYEEEGNEYKLELIE
-194 DLAEGEIS
+194 GLEEGEIS
-202 FYEQGEFTDLCR
+202 FYRQGGFTDLCR

-231 VAGAYWRGDETNPQ
+231 VAGAYWRGDEDREQ
-245 LTRIYGITFPK
+245 LTRIYGVSFPK
-256 QKLLEDFLEKRRL
+256 QKLLEEFLERRRL

-277 LGKELDL
+277 IGRELNL

-301 KGTTL
+301 KGTV
-306 RQTLRE
+306 LRE
-312 TLQKEQIKQ
+312 TLRDFLKEEQVKR

-349 QFPPMIFDEGGED
+349 QFPPMLFEQDGDE
-362 GEEDGY
+362 EEGY

-373 NCPHHVK
+373 NCPHHVR
-380 IYQNDMHSYRDLP
+380 IYQNEMHSYRDLP
-393 VRLAEF
+393 VRMAEF

-404 HEQTGELGGLTRVR
+404 QEQTGELGGLTRVR

-431 EQVKDEFISVIDL
+431 DQVKGEFKDVIDL
-444 TLKVLHALDFEEF
+444 TLKVLDALDFEEF

-466 ADKDKYVGRDEL
+466 DNKDKYVGRDEL

-486 RDAVAETDLDAREE
+486 REAVAETDLDAREE
-500 IGEAAFYGPKLD
+500 LGEAAFYGPKLD
-512 FMVEDALGREWQLGT
+512 FMVEDALGRAWQLGT

-575 GNFPTWLAPVQAQ
+575 GNFPTWLAPVQVQ
-588 VIPVSDDFNDYAQT
+588 MIPVSDEFNDYAEEVAQT
-602 VAERLRKVDVRVE
+602 LRAEGVRVE
-615 VDTDDETVGYKIRQ
+615 IDTSNDTVGYKIRQ
-629 AETQKIPYM
+629 AETQKVPYM

-654 SHDEGQQDTVSVE
+654 SHDEGQQDVVSVDT
-667 AFLEQTADEFEP
+667 FLEQVRSEMQPSVEE
-679 TLD
+679 

>member
-1 MLSGGSGFFVITPR
+1 
-15 VVAFTNPDL
+15 
-24 AMAEVQEK
+24 MAEVDTK
-32 TITITLPDGSEQQHP
+32 KITTTLPDGSTQTHP
-47 SGTTGREIAE
+47 AGTTGREIAE
-57 GIGAGL
+57 SIGAGL

-77 DLDRPITEDAEIAI
+77 DLARPITEDAEIAI

-109 LMAEALQELYPDV
+109 LMAEALQALYPGV

-145 SADELEEIEE
+145 SVDELEEIEE
-155 KMLEL
+155 KMVEL
-160 ARRDVEYERHEVS
+160 ARRDAEYERHEVS
-173 KEDAIA
+173 KEDAIR
-179 YYQEQGNEYKLELIE
+179 YYEEEGNEYKLELIE
-194 DLAEGEIS
+194 DLEEGEIS

-220 TGRIKAPKLLS
+220 TADIKAPKLLS

-245 LTRIYGITFPK
+245 LTRIYGISFPK
-256 QKLLEDFLEKRRL
+256 QTLLENFLERRRK

-277 LGKELDL
+277 LGTELDL

-306 RQTLRE
+306 RETLRE
-312 TLQKEQIKQ
+312 VLQQEQIKQ

-344 YYKED
+344 HYEAD
-349 QFPPMIFDEGGED
+349 QFPPMATGEADD
-362 GEEDGY
+362 GEEEGY

-380 IYQNDMHSYRDLP
+380 IYQNDHHSYRDLP

-404 HEQTGELGGLTRVR
+404 QEQTGELGGLTRVR

-431 EQVKDEFISVIDL
+431 AQVKAEFKDVIDL
-444 TLKVLHALDFEEF
+444 TLKVLDALGFEEF

-466 ADKDKYVGRDEL
+466 EDTEKYVGRDEL
-478 WDKAEQAI
+478 WDRAEQDL
-486 RDAVAETDLDAREE
+486 REAVAETDLDAYEE
-500 IGEAAFYGPKLD
+500 PGEAAFYGPKLD
-512 FMVEDALGREWQLGT
+512 FMVEDALGRAWQLGT

-547 ERKRPV
+547 ERRRPV

-575 GNFPTWLAPVQAQ
+575 GNFPTWLAPVQVQ
-588 VIPVSDDFNDYAQT
+588 IIPVGDDFVDYAET
-602 VAERLRKVDVRVE
+602 VAATLRQEDVRTQI
-615 VDTDDETVGYKIRQ
+615 DTSDETVGYKIRD

-638 LVVGGR
+638 LVVGGD

-654 SHDEGQQDTVSVE
+654 SHADGQQGAVPVE
-667 AFLEQTADEFEP
+667 EFLDRAGPEFTP

>member
-1 MLSGGSGFFVITPR
+1 M
-15 VVAFTNPDL
+15 PDVD
-24 AMAEVQEK
+24 EQ
-32 TITITLPDGSEQQHP
+32 TITITLPDGSERTYAA
-47 SGTTGREIAE
+47 GTTGREIAE
-57 GIGAGL
+57 SIGPGL

-77 DLDRPITEDAEIAI
+77 DLARPITEDAEIAI
-91 LTWDDEEGK
+91 LTWEDEEGK

-109 LMAEALQELYPDV
+109 LMAEALQALYPDV

-145 SADELEEIEE
+145 SADELEEIEA
-155 KMLEL
+155 KMEEL
-160 ARRDVEYERHEVS
+160 ARRDAEYERHEVS
-173 KEDAIA
+173 RDDAIEF
-179 YYQEQGNEYKLELIE
+179 YEERGNEYKLELLE
-194 DLAEGEIS
+194 DLEEGEIS

-220 TGRIKAPKLLS
+220 TGEIRAPKLLS

-245 LTRIYGITFPK
+245 LTRIYGVSFPK
-256 QKLLEDFLEKRRL
+256 QKLLEQFLERRRK

-284 FTFDTEQVGP
+284 FTFDTDDVGP

-306 RQTLRE
+306 RETLRE
-312 TLQKEQIKQ
+312 TLRAEQIKQ

-336 YRTSGHYP
+336 YRKSGHYP
-344 YYKED
+344 YYQDD
-349 QFPPMIFDEGGED
+349 QFPAMIFDEGGED

-380 IYQNDMHSYRDLP
+380 IYQNDLHSYRDLP

-431 EQVKDEFISVIDL
+431 EQVKGEFIDVIDL
-444 TLKVLHALDFEEF
+444 TLKVLGALDFEEF

-486 RDAVAETDLDAREE
+486 RDAVAESRQLSGLDAREE

-536 RFELTYVDEND
+536 RFELTYVDEHD
-547 ERKRPV
+547 ERRRPV

-588 VIPVSDDFNDYAQT
+588 VIPVGADVHDYARD
-602 VAERLRKVDVRVE
+602 VAGQLRAADVRVE
-615 VDTDDETVGYKIRQ
+615 VDTSDETVGYKIRQ

-638 LVVGGR
+638 LVVGDR
-644 EEEAGTVSVR
+644 EKEAGTVSVR
-654 SHDEGQQDTVSVE
+654 SHEEGQQDTLSVE
-667 AFLEQTADEFEP
+667 DFLEEIGPEFAP
-679 TLD
+679 SLD